1 MILIR
6 DFWTEPGGDREIS
19 CLALVV
25 EFDSNKIK
33 PGGLFEAIQI
43 SITLVIDAHERAAI
57 TDSSPA
63 HIQERLRLLC
73 RELCPLFGSLLIAQ
87 SLEQEVTPARL
98 KPNQLRPFRRRSQ
111 IAFNNIRCRKALL
124 QDHTNN
130 RRSHPEKAFNLHLP
144 HLTCGAARLGGYL
157 AELEALE
164 MNQASGYV
172 RVEGAKMT
180 TSWLRQGGKMP
191 PSGVARAQVQVS
203 PRQHC

>member
-6 DFWTEPGGDREIS
+6 DFWTEPRGDRKIS
-19 CLALVV
+19 CLAVDLDVRRGAL
-25 EFDSNKIK
+25 SNASTR
-33 PGGLFEAIQI
+33 AITAALLT
-43 SITLVIDAHERAAI
+43 STSSMVGAPATERAAI
-57 TDSSPA
+57 TDSSAA
-63 HIQERLRLLC
+63 HIQERLGLLC

-130 RRSHPEKAFNLHLP
+130 RRSDPEKAFNLHLP
-144 HLTCGAARLGGYL
+144 HLTCGA
-157 AELEALE
+157 LEI
-164 MNQASGYV
+164 NQASGYV

-180 TSWLRQGGKMP
+180 ASWLRHGGKMP
-191 PSGVARAQVQVS
+191 PSDMTRTQAGFNLSVS
-203 PRQHC
+203 PRQLC

>member
-6 DFWTEPGGDREIS
+6 DFWTEPGGDREMS

-25 EFDSNKIK
+25 EFDGDKIK

-98 KPNQLRPFRRRSQ
+98 KPNQLRSFRRRSQ

-130 RRSHPEKAFNLHLP
+130 QRSDPEKAFNLHLAHP
-144 HLTCGAARLGGYL
+144 HLRGRTFGRLPWRK
-157 AELEALE
+157 LEALGS
-164 MNQASGYV
+164 NQASGCI

-180 TSWLRQGGKMP
+180 TSWLRHGGKMP
-191 PSGVARAQVQVS
+191 PSPSG
-203 PRQHC
+203 

>member
-6 DFWTEPGGDREIS
+6 DFWTEPRGDREIS

-25 EFDSNKIK
+25 EFDGDKIK

-43 SITLVIDAHERAAI
+43 SIALVINAHERAAI

-63 HIQERLRLLC
+63 HIQERLGLLC
-73 RELCPLFGSLLIAQ
+73 RELCPLFGSLLSAQ

-124 QDHTNN
+124 QDYTNN
-130 RRSHPEKAFNLHLP
+130 RRSDPEKAFNLHLP
-144 HLTCGAARLGGYL
+144 HLTCGA
-157 AELEALE
+157 LEI
-164 MNQASGYV
+164 NQASGYV

-180 TSWLRQGGKMP
+180 TSWLRHGGEMP
-191 PSGVARAQVQVS
+191 PSGVARAQVQRPIFRS
-203 PRQHC
+203 HA

>member
-25 EFDSNKIK
+25 EFDSDKIK

-111 IAFNNIRCRKALL
+111 IAFNNIRCRKARSFKIIRTIDGATLK
-124 QDHTNN
+124 
-130 RRSHPEKAFNLHLP
+130 RRSIFIFLTSPAGP
-144 HLTCGAARLGGYL
+144 HAWAVTWR
-157 AELEALE
+157 
-164 MNQASGYV
+164 N
-172 RVEGAKMT
+172 
-180 TSWLRQGGKMP
+180 
-191 PSGVARAQVQVS
+191 
-203 PRQHC
+203 

>member
-1 MILIR
+1 
-6 DFWTEPGGDREIS
+6 
-19 CLALVV
+19 LALAV
-25 EFDSNKIK
+25 EFDGDKIK
-33 PGGLFEAIQI
+33 AGGLFEAIQI

-98 KPNQLRPFRRRSQ
+98 KPNQLRSFRRRSQ

-130 RRSHPEKAFNLHLP
+130 RRSDPEKAFNLHLP
-144 HLTCGAARLGGYL
+144 HLTCGA
-157 AELEALE
+157 LEI
-164 MNQASGYV
+164 NQASGYV

-180 TSWLRQGGKMP
+180 TSWLRHGGKMP

>member
-1 MILIR
+1 M
-6 DFWTEPGGDREIS
+6 
-19 CLALVV
+19 
-25 EFDSNKIK
+25 
-33 PGGLFEAIQI
+33 
-43 SITLVIDAHERAAI
+43 
-57 TDSSPA
+57 
-63 HIQERLRLLC
+63 
-73 RELCPLFGSLLIAQ
+73 
-87 SLEQEVTPARL
+87 TPARL

-164 MNQASGYV
+164 INQASGYV

-191 PSGVARAQVQVS
+191 PSGVARAQVQPIFRSHRASIVDGS
-203 PRQHC
+203 AHKPYEIRAFLAAPALACKPSASRRQNISSTPDRLNVIFPA